1 MERKKGKQQRKEKK
15 LSFFNLIE
23 QRILYFERLDK
34 KKTASNYI

>member
-23 QRILYFERLDK
+23 QRNLVFRKAGQEEDGE
-34 KKTASNYI
+34 